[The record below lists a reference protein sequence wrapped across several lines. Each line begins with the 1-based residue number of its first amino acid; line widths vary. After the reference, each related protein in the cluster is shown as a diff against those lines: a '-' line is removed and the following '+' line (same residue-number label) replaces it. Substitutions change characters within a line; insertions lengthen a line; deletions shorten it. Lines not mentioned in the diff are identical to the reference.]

1 MTDLTPAAG
10 DVSPTG
16 SRNAGIPL
24 VSDQVTD
31 DMTPAEPHFANAYT
45 HTPSQSLSDLALFTK
60 GHPWALYE
68 ELRTQAPVSWHGE
81 TPTGTGFWALVN
93 TADIRAVELDTQTFS
108 SAAGGININYGVP
121 ETRHPELYKAALN
134 TMICLDQP
142 FHMPLRRAHM
152 PFFTPA
158 YVAGLRARI
167 DKKVDSLLDAMA
179 QAGPELDFVEHFAAQ
194 LPMFTLCE
202 MLGIPEDERAKLF
215 EWMHYLERAQ
225 DTISRRGIGGIDPE
239 FLMRFLA
246 EMTAMF
252 AYGRDILADRR
263 ASPRDDLLSAI
274 ANAQVEGELLS
285 PEFLDGSWLLILFA
299 GNDTTRNSL
308 SGTIRLL
315 TEFPD
320 QRASLLAAPDKIS
333 AGVDEAIRM
342 VSPVIYM
349 RRTAT
354 KDTRIGEQR
363 IAAGEKVVMF
373 YGGANRDPA
382 VFADAAQFDV
392 NRANAADHMAFG
404 YGPHVCLGKRV
415 ANMQLEAALKAILSR
430 FPKITTTGDIDIA
443 PSNFVHA
450 ISRLGVSLTG

>member
-1 MTDLTPAAG
+1 MTNLHTTPG
-10 DVSPTG
+10 DPPPISG
-16 SRNAGIPL
+16 SGKGIPL

-31 DMTPAEPHFANAYT
+31 DMTPAEPHFGKAYP
-45 HTPSQSLSDLALFTK
+45 HTPSRSLSDLQLFTQ

-68 ELRTQAPVSWHGE
+68 ELRAQAPISWHPE
-81 TPTGTGFWALVN
+81 TPAGTGFWALVN
-93 TADIRAVELDTQTFS
+93 YEDIRAVELDTQTFS
-108 SAAGGININYGVP
+108 SAAGGININYGAP

-152 PFFTPA
+152 PFFTPQ
-158 YVAGLRARI
+158 YVAGLRTRI
-167 DKKVDSLLDAMA
+167 DQKIESLLDQMA
-179 QAGPELDFVEHFAAQ
+179 DAGPELDFVEHFAAQ

-202 MLGIPEDERAKLF
+202 MLGIPEDERTKLF

-225 DTISRRGIGGIDPE
+225 DTMARRGIGGIDPE
-239 FLMRFLA
+239 FLMRFLG
-246 EMTAMF
+246 EMTALF

-263 ASPRDDLLSAI
+263 AHPREDLLSAI

-315 TEFPD
+315 TDFPD
-320 QRASLLAAPDKIS
+320 QRAALLAAPQTMT
-333 AGVDEAIRM
+333 AVVDEAIRM

-354 KDTRIGEQR
+354 KDTQIGAQK
-363 IAAGEKVVMF
+363 IARGEKVVMF

-382 VFADAAQFDV
+382 VFSDAARFDV
-392 NRANAADHMAFG
+392 ARANAADHMAFG

-415 ANMQLEAALKAILSR
+415 ANMQLEAALSAILAR
-430 FPKITTTGDIDIA
+430 FPNIKTTGDIDIA

-450 ISRLGVSLTG
+450 ISRLGVALNG